1 MEIGGDGGEPAS
13 ERPLWEVT
21 AETSWSKQDSEKKNS
36 WRFVTGP
43 DLQLCK
49 ARIFNVLR
57 KLTVV
62 PWEAHA
68 KVKLG
73 SQEPFGMGV
82 AREVGIKW
90 IQRGS
95 LLIEC
100 IEYNLLPVLYLE

>member
-1 MEIGGDGGEPAS
+1 M
-13 ERPLWEVT
+13 
-21 AETSWSKQDSEKKNS
+21 
-36 WRFVTGP
+36 TGP

-95 LLIEC
+95 LLIES
-100 IEYNLLPVLYLE
+100 IEYNLLPVLYVFGITKTTQQSCNHDHLCVNFH

>member
-1 MEIGGDGGEPAS
+1 MQSEI
-13 ERPLWEVT
+13 
-21 AETSWSKQDSEKKNS
+21 
-36 WRFVTGP
+36 
-43 DLQLCK
+43 
-49 ARIFNVLR
+49 IFNVLR
-57 KLTVV
+57 KLTSILLL

-82 AREVGIKW
+82 AREVGIKG

-100 IEYNLLPVLYLE
+100 IEYNLLSGAVFGITKTTL

>member
-1 MEIGGDGGEPAS
+1 M
-13 ERPLWEVT
+13 
-21 AETSWSKQDSEKKNS
+21 
-36 WRFVTGP
+36 TGP

-62 PWEAHA
+62 LPWEAHA